1 MDIVDNLSIVNKY
14 INNGLIQQCVDCQF
28 AKLKDK
34 SKLQYKD
41 DMFQDLVVTLLEY
54 DNDRINDAENN
65 NHMNAL
71 ITKILINNLYST
83 TSKFYKDY
91 LKFSTRTEELKY
103 DEEISD

>member
-1 MDIVDNLSIVNKY
+1 MVIVDNLSIVNKY

-34 SKLQYKD
+34 SKLQYRD
-41 DMFQDLVVTLLEY
+41 DMFQDLVLWLLEY
-54 DNDRINDAENN
+54 DNRKLNDAENN

-71 ITKILINNLYST
+71 ITKILVNNLYST

-91 LKFSTRTEELKY
+91 LKFSTKTEELKY
-103 DEEISD
+103 EDEDN